1 MSVNLGFYDFFS
13 YLIPGFLYLYVINE
27 FLRVVG
33 AKFIDIG
40 NWIQTGQVPALV
52 LSVPILLAAYVMGHI
67 FDAISLRFFFHFVYR
82 IRDSQGATSKSLQI
96 IKEKYPYLGI
106 KFESKDWE
114 ALFIFLRQRSVETSQ
129 NIDKFQAESV
139 MLRNIAFG
147 VLLLALLNLEI
158 FFSTMSWVYLV
169 VALCCLLICWISI
182 SESFKFRIWFFTNIF
197 EGSLLYGFSIEEVI
211 EYDMRKSRIGKTLEN
226 KKVRRK

>member
-1 MSVNLGFYDFFS
+1 
-13 YLIPGFLYLYVINE
+13 
-27 FLRVVG
+27 
-33 AKFIDIG
+33 
-40 NWIQTGQVPALV
+40 
-52 LSVPILLAAYVMGHI
+52 
-67 FDAISLRFFFHFVYR
+67 
-82 IRDSQGATSKSLQI
+82 
-96 IKEKYPYLGI
+96 
-106 KFESKDWE
+106 
-114 ALFIFLRQRSVETSQ
+114 
-129 NIDKFQAESV
+129 